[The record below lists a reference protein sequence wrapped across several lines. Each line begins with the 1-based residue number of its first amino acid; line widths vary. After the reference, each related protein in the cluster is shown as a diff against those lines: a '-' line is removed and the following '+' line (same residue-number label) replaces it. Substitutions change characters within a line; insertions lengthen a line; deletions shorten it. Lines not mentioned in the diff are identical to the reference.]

1 MRLITTMNLSSA
13 TSTRAAA
20 PSAAPRHLRVSCHQ
34 STSRG
39 SSVASRRKLARVMGM
54 NVRTASRGL
63 THGEERR
70 VAATVLVI
78 GSGAAGLR
86 AAIELAERGVQVVCV
101 SKRRRDDAHTVLAAG
116 GINAALATMDPE
128 DSWEQHAADTLREAY
143 WLADPGIVELLCREA
158 PAAIEE
164 LVRYGVQFAREDDG
178 RLTQRFFGAHRW
190 RRTCFAGDYT
200 GREIQR
206 ALVGRAAEVGVAM
219 RDDLYVSRLLVHDGR
234 VFGVY
239 AFDVEDG
246 GRSVIVADAVILAA
260 GGHTRIW
267 RRSSSR
273 RDENTG
279 DAMRLA
285 AEAGCRLRDME
296 FVQFHPTGMVFP
308 EESAGTLVTE
318 AVRGE
323 GGILRNAAGERF
335 MERYDP
341 ERLELS
347 ARDRVALANYIEI
360 AEGRGTEHGGVL
372 LDVSHLDRDMVLRRL
387 PRMYRQFID
396 LAMVDITSTPMEV
409 APTAHYSMGGVW
421 VDAETHATEVEGLYA
436 VGECATGVHGANRLG
451 GNSLTECVVFGR
463 IVGAEAAR
471 WSAKLDVQ
479 VRDRA
484 AIAAAREEVDEL
496 LARRGEEFP
505 RPLQRAVRDLMAEC
519 CGVVRSEN
527 GLREGLTRLD
537 EVAARARDMEVRPD
551 IAGYD
556 DLAYA
561 FDLKGSLL
569 AARST
574 LQCAL
579 ERRETRGAHNRVDFP
594 DQDPGLQLNLV
605 WSCEG
610 TITREPIP
618 QPSSAVAALADGP
631 ELETTGRLLE

>member
-1 MRLITTMNLSSA
+1 MNAL
-13 TSTRAAA
+13 AAA
-20 PSAAPRHLRVSCHQ
+20 RP
-34 STSRG
+34 
-39 SSVASRRKLARVMGM
+39 
-54 NVRTASRGL
+54 L
-63 THGEERR
+63 TRPDERR
-70 VAATVLVI
+70 TAATVLVI
-78 GSGAAGLR
+78 GTGAAGLR
-86 AAIELAERGVQVVCV
+86 AAIEVAERGVQVLCV
-101 SKRRRDDAHTVLAAG
+101 GKRRRDDAHTVLASG
-116 GINAALATMDPE
+116 GISAALATMDPE
-128 DSWEQHAADTLREAY
+128 DSWEQHAADTLRESY
-143 WLADPGIVELLCREA
+143 WLADPRAVELLCREA
-158 PAAIEE
+158 PDAIED
-164 LVRYGVQFAREDDG
+164 LVRYGAQFAREDDG
-178 RLTQRFFGAHRW
+178 RLTQRYFGAHRW

-206 ALVGRAAEVGVAM
+206 TLVRRAAEVGVAM
-219 RDDLYVSRLLVHDGR
+219 RDHVYVTRLLVHDGR
-234 VFGVY
+234 VFGAY
-239 AFDVEDG
+239 GFDVEDG
-246 GRSVIVADAVILAA
+246 SRWVIVADTVVLAA

-285 AEAGCRLRDME
+285 AGAGCRLRDME

-347 ARDRVALANYIEI
+347 TRDRVALANYTEI

-372 LDVSHLDRDMVLRRL
+372 LDISHLDRDLVLRRL

-396 LAMVDITSTPMEV
+396 LAMLDITSTPMEV

-421 VDAETHATEVEGLYA
+421 VDAETHVTDVEGLYA

-451 GNSLTECVVFGR
+451 GNSLAECVVFGR

-471 WSAKLDVQ
+471 WSAQLDVQ
-479 VRDRA
+479 ARDHA

-496 LARRGEEFP
+496 LARRGEEFA
-505 RPLQRAVRDLMAEC
+505 RPLQRAVRDLMSEC
-519 CGVVRSEN
+519 GGVIRSEN
-527 GLREGLTRLD
+527 GLRAGLARLD
-537 EVAARARDMEVRPD
+537 AVATRARDMEVRPD

-556 DLAYA
+556 DLAHA
-561 FDLKGSLL
+561 LDLQGSLL
-569 AARST
+569 AARAT
-574 LQCAL
+574 LECAL

-594 DQDPGLQLNLV
+594 DRDPGQQVNLV
-605 WSCEG
+605 WAADG
-610 TITREPIP
+610 TIAREPIP
-618 QPSSAVAALADGP
+618 QPSPAVAALAGGP
-631 ELETTGRLLE
+631 DLDVPGRLLE